1 MSVGESLVA
10 PIRFGQIHLFT
21 ATHARTHARMQAG
34 RPGRHVGFAAEGS
47 GAAFIIDESEGWV
60 GECGRFRED
69 GIGIGERK

>member
-21 ATHARTHARMQAG
+21 ATHARMQAG
-34 RPGRHVGFAAEGS
+34 RQAGRHVGFAAEGS
-47 GAAFIIDESEGWV
+47 GAAFIIDESEGWA

>member
-21 ATHARTHARMQAG
+21 AARGPLHARTHARK
-34 RPGRHVGFAAEGS
+34 FAAEGS
-47 GAAFIIDESEGWV
+47 GAAFIIDESEGWA

-69 GIGIGERK
+69 GVGKESD